1 MRAVVQRVKSATLKV
16 NEKLIS
22 QINEGLL
29 VFLGVGL
36 NDTEKDALYFVDK
49 LPKLRLFDDEKGL
62 TNKSI
67 QEVGGEFL
75 LVSNFTLYGNT
86 KGTNRPDFCHAA
98 GKDLALK
105 LYELVAQKLN
115 EKVPTKLGVFGAD
128 MQIETHL
135 NGPFTIIMDSTH
147 SI

>member
-86 KGTNRPDFCHAA
+86 NVNK
-98 GKDLALK
+98 
-105 LYELVAQKLN
+105 
-115 EKVPTKLGVFGAD
+115 
-128 MQIETHL
+128 
-135 NGPFTIIMDSTH
+135 
-147 SI
+147 